1 MDVEESWLEGNL
13 EAGQFKGKHF
23 ITHSVDRDA
32 REVARREEFTE
43 EWKEL
48 CEQHGGDPASDQVLL
63 SVGEATLGG
72 VSRTPSYFLTVL
84 IATYALAGR
93 LLTAPGSPEE
103 SPLPLLIKAL
113 PPDPESADM
122 EKVYA
127 KAAELFK
134 VAGHL
139 AAHVRGG
146 GRGFL

>member
-1 MDVEESWLEGNL
+1 
-13 EAGQFKGKHF
+13 
-23 ITHSVDRDA
+23 
-32 REVARREEFTE
+32 
-43 EWKEL
+43 
-48 CEQHGGDPASDQVLL
+48 
-63 SVGEATLGG
+63 

-93 LLTAPGSPEE
+93 PFIASGSPEE
-103 SPLPLLIKAL
+103 SLLPLLIEAL
-113 PPDPESADM
+113 HPDPESADM

-139 AAHVRGG
+139 AARVRGGVVERGDGHRGGFSGGTLRRLVNMRLGG